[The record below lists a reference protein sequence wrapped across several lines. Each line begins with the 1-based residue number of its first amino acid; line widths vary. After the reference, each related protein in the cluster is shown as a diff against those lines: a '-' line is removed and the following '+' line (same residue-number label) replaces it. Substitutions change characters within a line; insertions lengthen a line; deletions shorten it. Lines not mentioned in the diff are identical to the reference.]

1 MNILKKYEDHAYA
14 ALRFMTGWMF
24 AFHGAQ
30 KILGLYPH
38 PSMPPIAFPSQ
49 IWWGGMIELI
59 GGLMIA
65 IGLRTR
71 EAAFLSSGTMAVA
84 YAQFH
89 WKFQFNSMFWP
100 SLNQGEPAVVYCF
113 VFLLIACRGTGRWGL
128 EKGK

>member
-1 MNILKKYEDHAYA
+1 MKKLAKYEDHAYA
-14 ALRFMTGWMF
+14 ALRFMSGWMF

-38 PSMPPIAFPSQ
+38 PQMPPLVIGSQ
-49 IWWGGMIELI
+49 MWFGGMIELF
-59 GGLMIA
+59 GGIMIA
-65 IGLRTR
+65 IGWRTR

-100 SLNQGEPAVVYCF
+100 SQNQGELAAIYAF
-113 VFLLIACRGTGRWGL
+113 VFLFLACRGDGRFAV
-128 EKGK
+128 GK